1 MTIASNLEELR
12 DDVKKICLDC
22 QRNPAEIEIIAVSKY
37 VSVAKMC
44 EAYAVGIKNFGENRV
59 QEYLSKKGSMPKDI
73 CWHFIGGLQTNKV
86 KDILSG
92 ITLIHSLDRVDLA
105 DEIEKQ
111 AKKKNISSVPCLI
124 QVNIAKEETKAGFE
138 LDEVEVFLKERLER
152 GSAIDFQGIMTI
164 GPNHSSRENCSVVFQ
179 KARDLF
185 LTLKERYAMPNFKKL
200 SMGMTADYDVAIRA
214 GANMIRVG
222 SKVFGMRAKA

>member
-1 MTIASNLEELR
+1 M
-12 DDVKKICLDC
+12 
-22 QRNPAEIEIIAVSKY
+22 
-37 VSVAKMC
+37 
-44 EAYAVGIKNFGENRV
+44 
-59 QEYLSKKGSMPKDI
+59 
-73 CWHFIGGLQTNKV
+73 
-86 KDILSG
+86 
-92 ITLIHSLDRVDLA
+92 
-105 DEIEKQ
+105 
-111 AKKKNISSVPCLI
+111 
-124 QVNIAKEETKAGFE
+124 NIAKEETKAGFE

-164 GPNHSSRENCSVVFQ
+164 GPNHSSREKCSVVFQ
-179 KARDLF
+179 KAQDLF